1 MLTPDYLKG
10 LPEPIVELLYSVEDC
25 AIEDI
30 ARRVRKMGT
39 TTRTAEIQ
47 QIALQALGEGPD
59 IINQKIAD
67 VLKMSRKEVERIFA
81 ESAEV
86 ATDNQAQIS
95 KVVGIPLDTGFAR
108 ELGNAAV
115 AAAMGDLTNL
125 TRTAGYVMHNG
136 QFTLW
141 TDAYR
146 QALSLAQMQIAS
158 GVIDYNTA
166 IRQAIKPFTQRG
178 MTTIGYASGRTIS
191 IEAAARQ
198 CILGG
203 VTNMAAQIMKKNAAD
218 LGTDGWEI
226 SAHAGCAPD
235 HEGVQGRQYSN
246 EEYDKL
252 NNRLARPIGTLNCRH
267 VAFPVLLGISEP
279 AHSQRELEEMKRRNA
294 EGIDYE
300 GKHYT
305 LYQAN
310 QMQRQI
316 ERSIRKVKREL
327 IGYDN
332 GGLKDDFV
340 AGSVKLRRLRNYYA
354 DFSEK
359 AGLIKQDER
368 AQVSG
373 YSRSISAKA
382 IYAEKHRS

>member
-1 MLTPDYLKG
+1 MLTPEYLKG
-10 LPEPIVELLYSVEDC
+10 LPEPIIELLYAVEDY

-30 ARRVRKMGT
+30 ARRIRKMGT
-39 TTRTAEIQ
+39 ATRTAEIQ

-59 IINQKIAD
+59 VINQKIAD
-67 VLKMSRKEVERIFA
+67 ALKTSRKEVERIFA
-81 ESAEV
+81 ESSEV
-86 ATDNQAQIS
+86 ATDNQAKIS

-108 ELGNAAV
+108 EIGNAAI

-125 TRTAGYVMHNG
+125 TRTAGYVMNNG

-141 TDAYR
+141 TDAYK

-166 IRQAIKPFTQRG
+166 IRQAIKPFTERG

-198 CILGG
+198 CVLSG
-203 VTNMAAQIMKKNAAD
+203 VTDMAAQIMKKNAAD

-235 HEGVQGRQYSN
+235 HESVQGRRYSN
-246 EEYDKL
+246 EEYEKL
-252 NNRLARPIGTLNCRH
+252 NNRLARPVGTLGCRH
-267 VAFPVLLGISEP
+267 IAFPVMLDISEP
-279 AHSQRELEEMKRRNA
+279 AHSKSELEEMKRRNA
-294 EGIDYE
+294 EGINYE

-305 LYQAN
+305 LYEAN
-310 QMQRQI
+310 QTQRRL

-327 IGYDN
+327 IGFDH

-340 AGSVKLRRLRNYYA
+340 SGSVKLRRLRDYYD
-354 DFSEK
+354 DFSKK
-359 AGLIKQDER
+359 AGLIKQNER
-368 AQVSG
+368 TQVSG
-373 YSRSISAKA
+373 YGRSISGKA
-382 IYAEKHRS
+382 VYAEKHRS

>member
-25 AIEDI
+25 VIEDI
-30 ARRVRKMGT
+30 ARRIRKMGT
-39 TTRTAEIQ
+39 ATSTAELQ
-47 QIALQALGEGPD
+47 RIALQALGEGTEA
-59 IINQKIAD
+59 INQKIAE
-67 VLKMSRKEVERIFA
+67 VLKVSEKEVERIFT
-81 ESAEV
+81 ESQEI
-86 ATDNQAQIS
+86 ATDNQAQIAE
-95 KVVGIPLDTGFAR
+95 KLGIRLDNGFAR
-108 ELGNAAV
+108 RIGEAAQ

-125 TRTAGYVMHNG
+125 TRTAGYVMNNG

-141 TDAYR
+141 TNAYR

-203 VTNMAAQIMKKNAAD
+203 VTDMAAQIMKKNAAD

-252 NNRLARPIGTLNCRH
+252 NNRLVRPIGTLNCRH

-332 GGLKDDFV
+332 GGLKDDFT
-340 AGSVKLRRLRNYYA
+340 AGSIKLRRLRNYYA

-373 YSRSISAKA
+373 YGRSISAKA
-382 IYAEKHRS
+382 VYAEKHRS

>member
-10 LPEPIVELLYSVEDC
+10 LPDPIIELFYSVEDC
-25 AIEDI
+25 VIEDI
-30 ARRVRKMGT
+30 ARRIRKMGT
-39 TTRTAEIQ
+39 ATSTAELQ
-47 QIALQALGEGPD
+47 RIALQALGEGTEA
-59 IINQKIAD
+59 INQKIAE
-67 VLKMSRKEVERIFA
+67 VLKVSEKEVERIFT
-81 ESAEV
+81 ESQEI
-86 ATDNQAQIS
+86 ATDNQAQVAE
-95 KVVGIPLDTGFAR
+95 KLGIRLDNGFAR
-108 ELGNAAV
+108 RIGEAAQ

-125 TRTAGYVMHNG
+125 TRTAGYVMNNG

-141 TDAYR
+141 TNAYR

-166 IRQAIKPFTQRG
+166 IRQAIRPFTQRG

-203 VTNMAAQIMKKNAAD
+203 VTDMAAQIMKKNAAD

-252 NNRLARPIGTLNCRH
+252 NNRLARPIGALNCRH

-305 LYQAN
+305 LYEAN

-332 GGLKDDFV
+332 GGLKDDFT
-340 AGSVKLRRLRNYYA
+340 AGSIKLRRLRNYYA
-354 DFSEK
+354 DFTEK

-368 AQVSG
+368 TQVSG
-373 YSRSISAKA
+373 YGRSISGKA
-382 IYAEKHRS
+382 VYAEKHRS